1 MKMVAMRIDRFE
13 YNFYFNSCEGDYIL
27 KQHDLETN
35 CIEVVSFGI
44 EKTIKYIKGLIN
56 DIDTLVNNT
65 NNENIKLFLL
75 EVKQDYN
82 SLIRQIGKLN
92 SK

>member
-1 MKMVAMRIDRFE
+1 MVAMRVDRFE

-35 CIEVVSFGI
+35 CIEIVSFGI
-44 EKTIKYIKGLIN
+44 EKTIEYVNELIN
-56 DIDTLVNNT
+56 EINRIVDDST
-65 NNENIKLFLL
+65 NESLKLFLL
-75 EVKQDYN
+75 DVKQDYK
-82 SLIRQIGKLN
+82 SLIRQIEKLN

>member
-1 MKMVAMRIDRFE
+1 MVAMRIDRFE

-44 EKTIKYIKGLIN
+44 KKTIDYVNGLIN
-56 DIDTLVNNT
+56 EINEITNTSKNDSMVN
-65 NNENIKLFLL
+65 FLL
-75 EVKQDYN
+75 DVRKDYE
-82 SLIRQIGKLN
+82 SLKRQIEKL

>member
-1 MKMVAMRIDRFE
+1 MVAMRIDRFE

-35 CIEVVSFGI
+35 CVEIVSFGI
-44 EKTIKYIKGLIN
+44 EKTIDYVNGLIN
-56 DIDTLVNNT
+56 KINEVVNTSKNDSII
-65 NNENIKLFLL
+65 EFLL
-75 EVKQDYN
+75 ELKKDYE
-82 SLIRQIGKLN
+82 SLKRQIEKL